1 MAGMVTVQAIM
12 TIAVALCLIAVFG
25 TLAAWFVREGLR

>member
-1 MAGMVTVQAIM
+1 MTVHAIM
-12 TIAVALCLIAVFG
+12 TIAVLLCLAVVFG